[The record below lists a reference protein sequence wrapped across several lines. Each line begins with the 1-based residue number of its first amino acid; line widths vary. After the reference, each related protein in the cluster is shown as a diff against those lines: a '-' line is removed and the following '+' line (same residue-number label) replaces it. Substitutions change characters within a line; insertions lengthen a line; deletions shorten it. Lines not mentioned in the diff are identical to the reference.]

1 MSFLLHSFGSA
12 AESPLMYANN
22 SRKRKFTPA
31 QHCQLEFFS
40 LKYFA
45 HAFLYPNHSEK
56 NDRLLS

>member
-12 AESPLMYANN
+12 AEKITAVKGNSLLRSTAN
-22 SRKRKFTPA
+22 SS
-31 QHCQLEFFS
+31 FS